1 MILLYNEYEIDENRS
16 RLDFARVHGLLSQT
30 YWHTDL
36 TQETVEKTARHSS
49 LVVGCYCDGVQVGYL
64 RVVSDTVRFAYLAD
78 VIVKEA
84 YRGKGIGR
92 AMVKFALDHPDYA
105 TVSRW
110 MLATRDAHGVYAGIG
125 FEPLTKPE
133 SWMIY
138 VPNAGKQNA

>member
-1 MILLYNEYEIDENRS
+1 MILLHNEYEIDDDRT
-16 RLDFARVHGLLSQT
+16 RLDFARVHGWLSNT

-36 TQETVEKTARHSS
+36 TQETVEKTAKHSS
-49 LVVGCYCDGVQVGYL
+49 LVVGCYFEGVQVGYL

-78 VIVKEA
+78 VIVDEA

-92 AMVKFALDHPDYA
+92 AMVKFAVEHPDYK
-105 TVSRW
+105 TVTRW
-110 MLATRDAHGVYAGIG
+110 MLATRDAHGVYAGVG

-138 VPNAGKQNA
+138 APKGGKQNS

>member
-1 MILLYNEYEIDENRS
+1 MILSYREYEIDEDRS
-16 RLDFARVHGLLSQT
+16 RLDFALVHGWLSQT

-36 TQETVEKTARHSS
+36 TQETVEKTAKHSS
-49 LVVGCYCDGVQVGYL
+49 LVVGCYRDGVQTGYL

-78 VIVKEA
+78 VIVDEA

-92 AMVKFALDHPDYA
+92 AMVKYALEHPDYA

-110 MLATRDAHGVYAGIG
+110 MLATRDAHGVYEG
-125 FEPLTKPE
+125 FGFKPLEKPE

-138 VPNAGKQNA
+138 VPNLGKQNF